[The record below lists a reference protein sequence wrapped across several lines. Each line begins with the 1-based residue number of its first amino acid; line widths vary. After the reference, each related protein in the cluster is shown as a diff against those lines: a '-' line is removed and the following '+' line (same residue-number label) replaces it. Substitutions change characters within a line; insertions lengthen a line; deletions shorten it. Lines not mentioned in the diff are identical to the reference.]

1 MLDENIFKNLFAKK
15 KTKSSDEKL
24 RDRHAAMSDS
34 ELKAHAAELKSK
46 IPYAK
51 SQGSLVGSAVH
62 DAWRAAQNEIEKR
75 SRIKAIGEDVP
86 VNAVGGGNIAG
97 LGVDKPGKPGS
108 GEPGVYLK
116 KKKNVVMAP
125 TMRRKSF
132 SDFIKGK

>member
-1 MLDENIFKNLFAKK
+1 MAVEKHCPKCADQTGGRKTPHTVRDGNWRCGLCGHETPKRSYTSKKSKMLDNLI
-15 KTKSSDEKL
+15 KSL
-24 RDRHAAMSDS
+24 
-34 ELKAHAAELKSK
+34 
-46 IPYAK
+46 
-51 SQGSLVGSAVH
+51 
-62 DAWRAAQNEIEKR
+62 
-75 SRIKAIGEDVP
+75 GEDAP

-97 LGVDKPGKPGS
+97 MGVDKPGKPGS